1 MSKEVR
7 KLLRDVFIPGVN
19 IGLVGHVDHGKTT
32 LVSALTGTWTDRHSE
47 EIKRGISIR
56 LGYADATFYR
66 CEKCKG
72 SDAYT
77 TSAECPNCGG
87 KAVPLRTVSF
97 VDAPGHET
105 LMATMLS
112 GSALMDG
119 AMLVIAANESCPQPQ
134 TKEHLMAL
142 ELIGINRIVIVQ
154 NKIDVVTQAE
164 ALEHYKQIKRFIKG
178 TIAENA
184 PIIPVSAQ
192 KGVNIGVLIQ
202 ALDEVIPEPERNPDL
217 DPLLLIARSFD
228 INRPGCNWRDVK
240 GGVIGGSLIR
250 GVLREG
256 DEIEIRP
263 GRQLQ
268 VENRT
273 KWEPITTKITSINA
287 GRINVTEASPGGLL
301 GIATKLDPALT
312 KSDAL
317 AGQVAGL
324 VGRLPP
330 VRERLKFDV
339 TLMDRVVGA
348 DSEQIIEPLKHK
360 EPLMLAVGTAVTVG
374 VITNTRKNQVEV
386 QLKRAV
392 CAETG
397 ARIAISRQV
406 GGRWRLIGM
415 GVLVE

>member
-1 MSKEVR
+1 M
-7 KLLRDVFIPGVN
+7 RDAFIPGVN

-192 KGVNIGVLIQ
+192 KGVNIGVLIRT
-202 ALDEVIPEPERNPDL
+202 LDEVIPEPERNPDL

-240 GGVIGGSLIR
+240 GGVIGGSLVR

-273 KWEPITTKITSINA
+273 KWEAITTKITSINA
-287 GRINVTEASPGGLL
+287 GRISVTEATPGGLL

>member
-178 TIAENA
+178 TVAENA

-202 ALDEVIPEPERNPDL
+202 TLDEVIPEPERNPDL

-287 GRINVTEASPGGLL
+287 GRISVTEATPGGLL

>member
-192 KGVNIGVLIQ
+192 KGVNIGALIQ
-202 ALDEVIPEPERNPDL
+202 TLDEVIPKPEANPVFNQ
-217 DPLLLIARSFD
+217 LLLIARSSN
-228 INRPGCNWRDVK
+228 ITTPCLLYTSPRPGN
-240 GGVIGGSLIR
+240 
-250 GVLREG
+250 
-256 DEIEIRP
+256 
-263 GRQLQ
+263 
-268 VENRT
+268 
-273 KWEPITTKITSINA
+273 
-287 GRINVTEASPGGLL
+287 
-301 GIATKLDPALT
+301 
-312 KSDAL
+312 
-317 AGQVAGL
+317 
-324 VGRLPP
+324 
-330 VRERLKFDV
+330 
-339 TLMDRVVGA
+339 
-348 DSEQIIEPLKHK
+348 
-360 EPLMLAVGTAVTVG
+360 
-374 VITNTRKNQVEV
+374 
-386 QLKRAV
+386 
-392 CAETG
+392 
-397 ARIAISRQV
+397 
-406 GGRWRLIGM
+406 
-415 GVLVE
+415 

>member
-1 MSKEVR
+1 M
-7 KLLRDVFIPGVN
+7 RDAFIPGVN

-56 LGYADATFYR
+56 LGYADTTFYK
-66 CEKCKG
+66 CENCEG
-72 SDAYT
+72 ADAYT
-77 TSAECPNCGG
+77 SQPECPSCGE
-87 KAVPLRTVSF
+87 KAVAFRTVSF

-119 AMLVIAANESCPQPQ
+119 AMLVIAANEVCPQPQ

-142 ELIGINRIVIVQ
+142 ELIGIKRIVIVQ

-164 ALEHYKQIKRFIKG
+164 ALEHYKQIKRFVKG

-192 KGVNIGVLIQ
+192 KGVNIGALIQ
-202 ALDEVIPEPERNPDL
+202 TLDTVIPEPERDPEI
-217 DPLLLIARSFD
+217 DPLLLVARSFD
-228 INRPGCNWRDVK
+228 VNKPGCNWRDVK

-256 DEIEIRP
+256 DDIEIRP
-263 GRQLQ
+263 GRQVQ
-268 VENRT
+268 IENRT
-273 KWEPITTKITSINA
+273 KWEPIETKITSINA
-287 GRINVTEASPGGLL
+287 GKAGVTEATPGGLL
-301 GIATKLDPALT
+301 GVATKLDPALT

-324 VGRLPP
+324 VGKLPP
-330 VRERLKFDV
+330 VWERLKFDV

-360 EPLMLAVGTAVTVG
+360 EPLMLSVGTAVTVG
-374 VITNTRKNQVEV
+374 VIVNTKKNQVEV

-392 CAETG
+392 CAEVG

>member
-1 MSKEVR
+1 M
-7 KLLRDVFIPGVN
+7 RDAFIPGVN

-56 LGYADATFYR
+56 LGYADTTFYK
-66 CEKCKG
+66 CEGCTG
-72 SDAYT
+72 TEAY
-77 TSAECPNCGG
+77 SSHPECPKCGG
-87 KAVPLRTVSF
+87 KAVPFRTVSF

-119 AMLVIAANESCPQPQ
+119 AMLVIAANEVCPQPQ

-142 ELIGINRIVIVQ
+142 ELIGIKKIVIVQ

-192 KGVNIGVLIQ
+192 KGINIGALIQ
-202 ALDEVIPEPERNPDL
+202 TLDLVVPEPARNPDI
-217 DPLLLIARSFD
+217 DPVLFIARSFD
-228 INRPGCNWRDVK
+228 INKPGCSWRDVK

-250 GVLREG
+250 GILHEG
-256 DEIEIRP
+256 DDIEIRP
-263 GRQLQ
+263 GRQVQ
-268 VENRT
+268 VENRM
-273 KWEPITTKITSINA
+273 KWEPVETKITSINA
-287 GRINVTEASPGGLL
+287 GKTRVTEAAPGGLL
-301 GIATKLDPALT
+301 GVATKLDPALT

-324 VGRLPP
+324 VGKLPP
-330 VRERLKFDV
+330 VWERLKFDV

-360 EPLMLAVGTAVTVG
+360 EPLMLSVGTAVTVG
-374 VITNTRKNQVEV
+374 VIVNTKKNQVEV

-392 CAETG
+392 CAEVG

>member
-1 MSKEVR
+1 M
-7 KLLRDVFIPGVN
+7 RDAFIPGVN

-56 LGYADATFYR
+56 LGYADTTFYR
-66 CEKCKG
+66 CEGCEG
-72 SDAYT
+72 TEAY
-77 TSAECPNCGG
+77 SSHPECPKCGG
-87 KAVPLRTVSF
+87 QAVPFRTVSF

-119 AMLVIAANESCPQPQ
+119 AMLVIAANEACPQPQ

-142 ELIGINRIVIVQ
+142 ELIGIKKIVIVQ

-192 KGVNIGVLIQ
+192 KGVNIGALIQ
-202 ALDEVIPEPERNPDL
+202 TLDTVIPEPERNPDV
-217 DPLLLIARSFD
+217 DPLLLVARSFD
-228 INRPGCNWRDVK
+228 VNKPGCNWRDVK

-250 GVLREG
+250 GVLHEG
-256 DEIEIRP
+256 DDIEIRP
-263 GRQLQ
+263 GRQVQ
-268 VENRT
+268 IENRT
-273 KWEPITTKITSINA
+273 KWEPIETKITSINA
-287 GRINVTEASPGGLL
+287 GKTGVTEASPGGLL
-301 GIATKLDPALT
+301 GVATKLDPALT

-324 VGRLPP
+324 VGKLPP
-330 VRERLKFDV
+330 VWDRLKFDV

-360 EPLMLAVGTAVTVG
+360 EPLMLSVGTAVTVG
-374 VITNTRKNQVEV
+374 VIVNTKKNQVEV

-392 CAETG
+392 CAEVG

-415 GVLVE
+415 GILVE